1 MRTLEMGD
9 FYMILVRE
17 SANDPQL
24 RKALRD
30 YVGGLRNA
38 IRAILDAN
46 RNALMLLELKF
57 SVGTLGLAMGTFIAG
72 LYGMNLKNFFE
83 ESAFGFLGVTGASV
97 VLSVIVCG
105 YGLVKLRKVQRVKM
119 SVGDAA
125 SAGRG
130 GLMSR
135 DEVTVKLV
143 EERNR
148 ERNRRMKMVQSMRGG
163 RDGKA
168 RWGL

>member
-1 MRTLEMGD
+1 VSLYWLCYSTLTPN
-9 FYMILVRE
+9 
-17 SANDPQL
+17 S
-24 RKALRD
+24 
-30 YVGGLRNA
+30 

-46 RNALMLLELKF
+46 RNALMLLDLKF

-72 LYGMNLKNFFE
+72 LYGMNLKNYLE
-83 ESAFGFLGVTGASV
+83 DSVGGFLGVTGASV

-105 YGLVKLRKVQRVKM
+105 YGLLKLRKVQRVKM

-135 DEVTVKLV
+135 DEVMA
-143 EERNR
+143 RR
-148 ERNRRMKMVQSMRGG
+148 ERYRRQAILSSNSNIIGGGGGGNGRWTKSKKG
-163 RDGKA
+163 RD
-168 RWGL
+168 RWVF